1 MIPRFD
7 AMATAPPT
15 PTAPSV
21 PLHPTVPMLTF
32 LGATGTVTGSR
43 FLVDTPR
50 ARVLIDAGLFQ
61 GLKPLRLRNWD
72 PFPVDPATIDAVVIT
87 HAHIDHIGYLP
98 ALVRNGFD
106 GRAHGTRGTASL
118 ARIVLP
124 DSGHLQEEE
133 AAYANRKGWSKHQ
146 PALPLYTEDDAVAA
160 LDHIDAHEFDEEVAV
175 APGVH
180 VTFHRAGHILG
191 SSTVTVRLADHD
203 DRRILFSGDLGR
215 PDHPLLRPPAPP
227 GRPDVVVMES
237 TYGDRRHDDVGAI
250 ERFAEAISHTAARGG
265 TVLIP
270 AFAVDR
276 TEVVLLHLRRLVQ
289 EGAIPDLP
297 IYVDSP
303 MALRALRAY
312 REARSARSSELRRD
326 IIDGPDPFD
335 GGQVT
340 EARSVE
346 DSIALAEVSGPA
358 IIVSA
363 SGMASGG
370 RVIHHLARLVTDARN
385 TVVLVGFQAPGT
397 RGRLLADGVRELK
410 MFGRYLPVRAEIVD
424 LGAFSVHADEH
435 ELRTW
440 LGSAERPPEVVYL
453 VHGEPEASEA
463 LRDTIEGATEQLA
476 VVPRHLE
483 RVRLD

>member
-1 MIPRFD
+1 
-7 AMATAPPT
+7 MANDHRA
-15 PTAPSV
+15 PTAPFV
-21 PLHPTVPMLTF
+21 PLHPSAPMLTF

-43 FLVDTPR
+43 FLLDTPR

-72 PFPVDPATIDAVVIT
+72 PFPIDPATIDAVVLT
-87 HAHIDHIGYLP
+87 HAHIDHLGYLP
-98 ALVRNGFD
+98 ALVRNGFR

-133 AAYANRKGWSKHQ
+133 AAYANRKGYSKHQ

-180 VTFHRAGHILG
+180 VTFRRAGHILG
-191 SSTVTVRLADHD
+191 SATVTVRLADHD
-203 DRRILFSGDLGR
+203 DRRVLFSGDLGR
-215 PDHPLLRPPAPP
+215 PNHPLLRPPAPP

-237 TYGDRRHDDVGAI
+237 TYGDRRHDDVGAV
-250 ERFAEAISHTAARGG
+250 ERFADAISRTASRGG

-276 TEVVLLHLRRLVQ
+276 TEVILLHLRRLVQ

-303 MALRALRAY
+303 MALRALRIY
-312 REARSARSSELRRD
+312 REARSARSSELRDD

-346 DSIALAEVSGPA
+346 DSIALREVPGPA

-370 RVIHHLARLVTDARN
+370 RVIHHLARLVTHARN
-385 TVVLVGFQAPGT
+385 TVLLVGFQAPGT
-397 RGRLLADGVRELK
+397 RGRSLADDARELK

-435 ELRTW
+435 ELRAW
-440 LGSAERPPEVVYL
+440 LGSADRPPEVVYL

-476 VVPRHLE
+476 VVPHHLE